1 VKEVEVVSCRMKKTN
16 HNKEKEGLAFLI
28 VAPSIFI
35 SLVFSFYSLLSFSFS
50 LLALKAF
57 KKNMSRSNGSNNITT
72 TKTITN

>member
-16 HNKEKEGLAFLI
+16 HNKEKEGLAFVI
-28 VAPSIFI
+28 VAPSLFI
-35 SLVFSFYSLLSFSFS
+35 SLVFSFYSFLSFSF
-50 LLALKAF
+50 LLASKAF